1 MKIRSFNLEVKN
13 KISSFNKTIE
23 VDSDKSLSIRSFL
36 LGSICEKSSIAK
48 NVLESEDVKS
58 TIIALKKLGVKIKK
72 IKPKCYKIFG
82 KGLGSLRIN
91 KNALLDFSNSGT
103 LARLLIGILSTT
115 PNIVVKLKGDHSLNK
130 RNMAKIISLASKFGA
145 SFFPKNK
152 NYFPLK
158 MISSN
163 FPVGIKYEAGVSA
176 QLKSAAILAGLNSYG
191 ETIIKERIISRDHT
205 ENLLSNNSQVIK
217 IIKLKNKIIRVRGK
231 KTLSPFKIHISG
243 DPSSA
248 AFYTTLTLL
257 NPNSK
262 IKIKNVGLN
271 PTRIGFYKILKKHKA
286 NIKFINVKKENNEIR
301 GDIIVKSSK
310 LSPMR
315 TPASLY
321 PSTTDEYLLLFCI
334 AGLTKGISTFNGI
347 SDLANKESSR
357 AHEMKKI
364 LNQIGVKCVL
374 TKNKMRIFGKQN
386 INSFNKKIYLRN
398 LGDHRVAM
406 CAFILST
413 LTGIKTN
420 IKNFETV
427 FTSSPSFLKI
437 MKSLGAKYEIQ
448 K

>member
-36 LGSICEKSSIAK
+36 LGSICEKLSIAK

-58 TIIALKKLGVKIKK
+58 TIIALKKLGVKIQK

-103 LARLLIGILSTT
+103 LARLIIGILSTT
-115 PNIVVKLKGDHSLNK
+115 PNITVKLKGDHSLNK
-130 RNMAKIISLASKFGA
+130 RNMAKLISLASKFGA

-205 ENLLSNNSQVIK
+205 ENLLSNNSQAIK

-231 KTLSPFKIHISG
+231 KPLRPFKIHISG

-334 AGLTKGISTFNGI
+334 ASLTKGISTFNGI

-364 LNQIGVKCVL
+364 LNQIGIKCVL

-406 CAFILST
+406 CAFILSI

-437 MKSLGAKYEIQ
+437 MRSLGAKYEIQ